1 MDRAE
6 RGDVLRTEMLV
17 AFAREVLQGKV
28 WAAPDPSRRPSKR
41 RKDLLDIERLIETH
55 PVLRELVPPE
65 ILQQL
70 EP

>member
-1 MDRAE
+1 MLSIE
-6 RGDVLRTEMLV
+6 RLV

-28 WAAPDPSRRPSKR
+28 WAAQDPSRRPSKR
-41 RKDLLDIERLIETH
+41 RKNLLDIERLIETH

-65 ILQQL
+65 SLQQL

>member
-6 RGDVLRTEMLV
+6 RGDVLGTEMLV
-17 AFAREVLQGKV
+17 GFAREVLQGKV
-28 WAAPDPSRRPSKR
+28 WAAQDPSRRPSKR
-41 RKDLLDIERLIETH
+41 RKNLLDIERLIETH
-55 PVLRELVPPE
+55 PALRELVPPE